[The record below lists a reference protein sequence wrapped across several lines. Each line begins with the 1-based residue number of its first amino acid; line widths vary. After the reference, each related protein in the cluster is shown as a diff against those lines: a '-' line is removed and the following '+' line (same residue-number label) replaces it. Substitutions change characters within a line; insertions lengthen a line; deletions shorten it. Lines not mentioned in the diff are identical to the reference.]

1 VTANPGPF
9 LRNALWLV
17 AAPVLSAPLSLLINA
32 ITARYLGP
40 TDFGTLYLAGTY
52 TGFAFVF
59 VEWGQWG
66 ALTGKIAANRSRAG
80 ELLGSAMV
88 WRLAAAVVM
97 AIVVLLLCAL
107 AGYGRPFLTVLILMF
122 AAAGLGTAA
131 AAGQDAVRGF
141 ERTDFAALSYI
152 GQQLLVGTISISVLL
167 LGFGL
172 RGLLLGQVVGAVI
185 AVVFVLSM
193 LPRLQI
199 PRLLV
204 RRETIVELFRAGRP
218 FLVFVLVVQ
227 LQPLVDGAMMSH
239 FASADA
245 IGWYAVSR
253 RVVGIMIFP
262 ATAIGGA
269 LYPILVRQFATDREA
284 ARSTVQ
290 GALRV
295 LSLGVFPVTVG
306 CVLFPQLGVM
316 IFNARTFAP
325 AEQNV
330 RVLAVWLFLMYFSI
344 PLSQCI
350 NASGRQGRW
359 AAVQFGCVIVSAIAD
374 PWLIAWF
381 QAHRGNGGLGVCVAS
396 VASEVLMVIG
406 AALLMP
412 KGVVDRANFHL
423 LRNPALAGVA
433 MVSVGLLAGRYSMPL
448 GAALSVLSYA
458 AVLWLAGE
466 LRGERLRSL
475 LGMLRQRTA

>member
-1 VTANPGPF
+1 MTANPGPF

-17 AAPVLSAPLSLLINA
+17 LAPVVSAPLSLLINA

-40 TDFGTLYLAGTY
+40 TDFGTLYLASTY
-52 TGFAFVF
+52 TGFAFVL
-59 VEWGQWG
+59 VEWGQFG
-66 ALTGKIAANRSRAG
+66 ALTGKIAADRSRAG
-80 ELLGSAMV
+80 ELLGSAMM

-97 AIVVLLLCAL
+97 AIVVLVLCAL

-122 AAAGLGTAA
+122 AAAGLGAAA

-172 RGLLLGQVVGAVI
+172 RGLLLGQVASALI
-185 AVVFVLSM
+185 AVLFVLSM

-199 PRLLV
+199 PRLRV
-204 RRETIVELFRAGRP
+204 RGETIVELFRAGGP

-239 FASADA
+239 FASNEA

-253 RVVGIMIFP
+253 RVIGIVIFP
-262 ATAIGGA
+262 AVAIGGA
-269 LYPILVRQFATDREA
+269 LYPTLVRQFATDREA

-295 LSLGVFPVTVG
+295 LALGVFPVTLG

-330 RVLAVWLFLMYFSI
+330 RVLGIGLFLLYFSI

-374 PWLIAWF
+374 PWLISWF
-381 QAHRGNGGLGVCVAS
+381 QADRNNGGLGVCVAS

-406 AALLMP
+406 GAFLLP
-412 KGVVDRANFHL
+412 KGILNWADL
-423 LRNPALAGVA
+423 QQLRSPALAGVA
-433 MVSVGLLAGRYSMPL
+433 MVVVGLLAGRYGVL
-448 GAALSVLSYA
+448 YGAVLSVLSYA
-458 AVLWLAGE
+458 AVLWATGE
-466 LRGERLRSL
+466 LRGARLRSL
-475 LGMLRQRTA
+475 LGMLHRRPA